1 MAGQWG
7 KSREVR
13 KAYTEDNGMDQTT
26 TSSIEQRIHSFL
38 LEKFPL
44 ARKIGIERDTAL
56 LEKGILDSLG
66 ILDVVSFLES
76 EFSITISDEE
86 LVPDN
91 FQGLNTLSSFVQ
103 KKHGR
108 SA

>member
-1 MAGQWG
+1 
-7 KSREVR
+7 
-13 KAYTEDNGMDQTT
+13 MDQTT
-26 TSSIEQRIHSFL
+26 TSSIEQKIHSFL

-44 ARKIGIERDTAL
+44 ARKAGVGKDTAL

-76 EFSITISDEE
+76 EFSVAISDEE
-86 LVPDN
+86 LVPEN
-91 FQGLNTLSSFVQ
+91 FQSLDTLASFVR
-103 KKHGR
+103 KKNGN